1 MKLKIEESD
10 WNAIYTNQTGLP
22 QMNEEILN
30 YITKML
36 LIPEIQIIITI
47 SGKDEFLLRLNT
59 NKSFVEKVPLGK

>member
-10 WNAIYTNQTGLP
+10 WNAIYTNQTGLS

-47 SGKDEFLLRLNT
+47 SGKDEFLLSLNI
-59 NKSFVEKVPLGK
+59 NKSFVEKIPLGK

>member
-1 MKLKIEESD
+1 MILKIEESD

-47 SGKDEFLLRLNT
+47 SGKDEFLLRLNA
-59 NKSFVEKVPLGK
+59 NESLVEKIPLGK

>member
-10 WNAIYTNQTGLP
+10 WNAIYINQTGLP

-30 YITKML
+30 YIIKML

>member
-10 WNAIYTNQTGLP
+10 WNAIYTDQTGLP

-47 SGKDEFLLRLNT
+47 SGKDEFLLRLNA
-59 NKSFVEKVPLGK
+59 NKSLVEKIPIGK